1 MKAAKIF
8 DIFCIGSA
16 RKYRSIDAQIL
27 AKKMASTLD
36 ATPGVHYYYFDDFLK
51 LDFLILIFI
60 AFQNQDLII
69 LDLKSVTGII
79 CAI

>member
-1 MKAAKIF
+1 MKLAKIL

-36 ATPGVHYYYFDDFLK
+36 SQPGINYYYFDDFIK
-51 LDFLILIFI
+51 
-60 AFQNQDLII
+60 
-69 LDLKSVTGII
+69 
-79 CAI
+79 